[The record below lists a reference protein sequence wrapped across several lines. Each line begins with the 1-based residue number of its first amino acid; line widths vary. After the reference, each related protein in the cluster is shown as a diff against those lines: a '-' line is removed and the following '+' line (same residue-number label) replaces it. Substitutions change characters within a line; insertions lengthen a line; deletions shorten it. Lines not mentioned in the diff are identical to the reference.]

1 MKLDARPA
9 PNLSGSSLASKNF
22 PEQDEQPT
30 DLDLLRGA
38 VSEVMREK
46 GKYALHGIAVSL
58 NTPFD
63 ENNHVDFRSLEKLI
77 DLHLSEGAV
86 GFLTTAQAA
95 EVFELTL
102 DERID
107 IIRYV
112 RDVTSGRAEV
122 IAGTT
127 ARDERES
134 LIAAE
139 AAIQAGCDGVLIE
152 VPEMHR
158 SDLRAT
164 VDFFESFA
172 SLRMPMLMIQD
183 LDWAGF
189 GLDVDLITELFER
202 IEPFRCLKIE
212 VNPSGPKY
220 SAVLNATG
228 GRLHVSGGW
237 ASQQMLEAL
246 DRGVSVFMPT
256 AMTRL
261 FAQVINC
268 HQRGDREAAK
278 EWFHLTL
285 PVLAFTRQHLDV
297 SIHFHKRLFHRR
309 GVFSTPNVRK
319 RSIPYDAYHE
329 RCGEELIAYLDKVE
343 KRAFG

>member
-1 MKLDARPA
+1 M
-9 PNLSGSSLASKNF
+9 G
-22 PEQDEQPT
+22 
-30 DLDLLRGA
+30 
-38 VSEVMREK
+38 EK
-46 GKYALHGIAVSL
+46 EKYALRGIVVSL

-63 ENNHVDFRSLEKLI
+63 EHDHIDFRSLEKVI
-77 DLHLSEGAV
+77 ELHLAEGAV

-102 DERID
+102 DERINL
-107 IIRYV
+107 IRFV
-112 RDVTSGRAEV
+112 RAATRGRAEV

-127 ARDERES
+127 ARDQRES
-134 LIAAE
+134 LIAAA
-139 AAIQAGCDGVLIE
+139 AAIKAGCDGVLIE
-152 VPEMHR
+152 VSEMHR
-158 SDLRAT
+158 GDPRAI

-172 SLRMPMLMIQD
+172 SLGMPMLMIQD
-183 LDWAGF
+183 LDWTGF
-189 GLDVDLITELFER
+189 GLDVALIAELFER

-220 SAVLNATG
+220 SAVLKATG

-237 ASQQMLEAL
+237 ASHQMLEAL

-261 FAQVINC
+261 FAQVITC
-268 HQRGDREAAK
+268 HQRGDREAAN
-278 EWFHLTL
+278 ESFHLTL

-297 SIHFHKRLFHRR
+297 SIHFHKRLFHQR

-319 RSIPYDAYHE
+319 HGVPYDAYHE
-329 RCGEELIAYLDKVE
+329 KCGEDLIAYLDKVE